1 MKFKLTM
8 KNFDLQA
15 DKIAYIQVENFAYSG
30 YLVAVMCDGEEIVIG
45 EEILND
51 DGSKGNE

>member
-30 YLVAVMCDGEEIVIG
+30 YLVAVMCDGE
-45 EEILND
+45 
-51 DGSKGNE
+51 